1 MAFLQFIQIPGLSG
15 IKNSVINS
23 SEGTYSGVDN
33 SSPLAALIARLWLVA
48 VILGSL
54 AVILF
59 LVMGAIDWISS
70 DGDPEKIKK
79 ARNKIVDAVV
89 GLGILVASFAIV
101 KFLEWIFGFDI
112 LNISWPTP

>member
-1 MAFLQFIQIPGLSG
+1 MNFLQSVQLQG
-15 IKNSVINS
+15 ITNRVIDP
-23 SEGTYSGVDN
+23 SEGTYDSVAQG
-33 SSPLAALIARLWLVA
+33 PLASLIARLWLTA

-59 LVMGAIDWISS
+59 LILGAIDWISS
-70 DGDPEKIKK
+70 DGDPEKLKK
-79 ARNKIVDAVV
+79 ARNKIVDAIV